1 MIYYHRYKFLVI
13 YYIMTLAR
21 NIILAI
27 VIIIVVIFLYNYF
40 RSNKKDLTGLKPG
53 KHSSKIS
60 SSKLPHNKGSSNY
73 AYSMWFYVSDW
84 QYRLTEPKEL
94 LVRTSNTGK
103 NINNPKITLA
113 PYENNIHI
121 NISTYPLSSSSSDES
136 NKKCGLNPVWKTNPN
151 ASVWA
156 SDCEKLSDVESCRKA
171 GKKYGTCMI
180 GGLES
185 SELVKTS
192 DSDQSNLTHIH
203 SDHECVIRNFP
214 LQKWVNLIISLN
226 GRTLDVYLDG
236 KLVRTCILEGVAKPL
251 PDSNIRIT
259 PNGGFSGWTSNLQY
273 WSNPL
278 NPQEAYNVYKNG
290 YGGSTLGSIAS
301 FFEKYKIKV
310 AYLVNNTE
318 EGSFSI

>member
-1 MIYYHRYKFLVI
+1 
-13 YYIMTLAR
+13 MTLAR

-73 AYSMWFYVSDW
+73 AYSVWFYVSDW

-94 LVRTSNTGK
+94 LVRTSNSGK

-121 NISTYPLSSSSSDES
+121 NISTYPLSSHHKNNDS
-136 NKKCGLNPVWKTNPN
+136 NN
-151 ASVWA
+151 
-156 SDCEKLSDVESCRKA
+156 
-171 GKKYGTCMI
+171 
-180 GGLES
+180 
-185 SELVKTS
+185 
-192 DSDQSNLTHIH
+192 DQSNLTHIH
-203 SDHECVIRNFP
+203 SHHECVIRNFP

-236 KLVRTCILEGVAKPL
+236 KLVRTCILQGVAKPL
-251 PDSNIRIT
+251 PDSNIKIT

-310 AYLVNNTE
+310 SYLVNNTE